1 MRLVLKL
8 SAQSNSSL
16 SLNYHYALS
25 AVIYNLLRFGSP
37 EFSEFL
43 HDIGYQTNGKKYKLF
58 CFALKFEH
66 ITIQDGRIK
75 LLKPGS
81 SLYITSPLVDDFL
94 KNFIIGSF
102 EEQSININD
111 KGISTEF
118 SIQQIEYVPEITYSS
133 EMKFISLSPI
143 VLSTR
148 RDYKG
153 KEQQY
158 FLRPDDS
165 KDINRILTQNL
176 KNKFSALNNQEMDSG
191 DLELNWEEEYL
202 QKHKRVTKKITINQN
217 GRFPIDVIGIQAPFT
232 LKGDPELI
240 KIGYEC
246 GFGEKNSMGFGM
258 AHHVY

>member
-8 SAQSNSSL
+8 STQSNSSL

-25 AVIYNLLRFGSP
+25 AAIYNLLRFGSP

-43 HDIGYQTNGKKYKLF
+43 HDIGYQTKGKKYKLF

-66 ITIQDGRIK
+66 ITIQYGRIK
-75 LLKPGS
+75 LLKPS
-81 SLYITSPLVDDFL
+81 ASLYITSPLVDDFL
-94 KNFIIGSF
+94 KNFVIGSF
-102 EEQSININD
+102 EEQSIKLND
-111 KGISTEF
+111 KSISTEF

-148 RDYKG
+148 REYNG

-158 FLRPDDS
+158 FLRPDDHN
-165 KDINRILTQNL
+165 DINRILTQNL

-191 DLELNWEEEYL
+191 DLELNWDKEYL
-202 QKHKRVTKKITINQN
+202 QRHKRVTKKITINQN

-232 LKGDPELI
+232 LKGDPGLI
-240 KIGYEC
+240 SIGYEC

-258 AHHVY
+258 AQNVY